1 MIMAKEL
8 SAGTK
13 KGGEK
18 GFALVLVLAIL
29 MTLTV
34 FGVGVLTSTG
44 TNVALT
50 RNFEA
55 STQAMN
61 MAEIGAKIAYREF
74 ITSGFLKTT
83 HTMNKAAKA
92 TGDSLLTTAL
102 ANYTV
107 ETSGDFKWE
116 WDSSKSY
123 DPLWDTDKPHGFKFR
138 VFYVTG
144 FAFVIES
151 EGWYGTIHR
160 RIRAKGEI
168 ETMFQF
174 SYFAARDLGEFARGS
189 AQEIKGKV
197 HANGN
202 MFIKPSSG
210 TTLSVNTSALT
221 ATGLIIRSRDAWGR
235 PDGATGGTVQIT
247 KNAQDSGIWVVMQP
261 GSPRGSEGIA
271 FDSLNPNWNDKTVG
285 AKALWGGVVR
295 DKVPY
300 KSPPP
305 VQNLDAGG
313 YYDLNSGL
321 HITSTT
327 HATKAWALQ
336 KTFFNVNEDRNVTVE
351 DINVRAMMTAG
362 DWPANGLIYSNYP
375 VRITNADS
383 LTSKLM
389 FTSNSTI
396 YTKGDVNTKI
406 KKGVSFMTKQRIYHL
421 SGNWDDAKAT
431 TTGKLNLKVA
441 KDTTINAALV
451 DGCPTVD
458 EYRWADVNND
468 HIWDFGLYAMYDD
481 WDHKTAAGFN
491 NPYLSTSNDPDYR
504 NPNKSPSDN
513 LVDAGAP
520 WANMDDLLEDWGS
533 MSPKKKLTKFGSVV
547 HLCGG
552 VMCPNLDNS
561 GITADQI
568 AWIRRNGYWP
578 PDRIYSFDPDLASP
592 TGQPP
597 FTPLIG
603 HIKSWEPY

>member
-1 MIMAKEL
+1 
-8 SAGTK
+8 
-13 KGGEK
+13 
-18 GFALVLVLAIL
+18 
-29 MTLTV
+29 
-34 FGVGVLTSTG
+34 
-44 TNVALT
+44 
-50 RNFEA
+50 
-55 STQAMN
+55 
-61 MAEIGAKIAYREF
+61 
-74 ITSGFLKTT
+74 
-83 HTMNKAAKA
+83 
-92 TGDSLLTTAL
+92 
-102 ANYTV
+102 
-107 ETSGDFKWE
+107 
-116 WDSSKSY
+116 
-123 DPLWDTDKPHGFKFR
+123 
-138 VFYVTG
+138 
-144 FAFVIES
+144 
-151 EGWYGTIHR
+151 
-160 RIRAKGEI
+160 
-168 ETMFQF
+168 
-174 SYFAARDLGEFARGS
+174 
-189 AQEIKGKV
+189 
-197 HANGN
+197 
-202 MFIKPSSG
+202 
-210 TTLSVNTSALT
+210 
-221 ATGLIIRSRDAWGR
+221 
-235 PDGATGGTVQIT
+235 
-247 KNAQDSGIWVVMQP
+247 
-261 GSPRGSEGIA
+261 
-271 FDSLNPNWNDKTVG
+271 
-285 AKALWGGVVR
+285 
-295 DKVPY
+295 
-300 KSPPP
+300 
-305 VQNLDAGG
+305 
-313 YYDLNSGL
+313 
-321 HITSTT
+321 
-327 HATKAWALQ
+327 
-336 KTFFNVNEDRNVTVE
+336 
-351 DINVRAMMTAG
+351 
-362 DWPANGLIYSNYP
+362 
-375 VRITNADS
+375 
-383 LTSKLM
+383 M